1 MREDSF
7 KWKKKREKKIKGV
20 EVFKDTVVY
29 FILVIYW
36 NIYQVF
42 FFKLIFNYKNFKKQ
56 LGFNTNKLVS

>member
-1 MREDSF
+1 M
-7 KWKKKREKKIKGV
+7 KKKREKKIKGV